1 MSLITKMA
9 KNLIYVY
16 MAAVAICSMY
26 LASLIKNDNPNMLR
40 CDIAEI
46 SPDFTTEQR
55 QICREKR
62 RIKLERE
69 KSQGT
74 TQVDQACTQ
83 ESQRTCV

>member
-1 MSLITKMA
+1 MDILKYSQK
-9 KNLIYVY
+9 LIYVY
-16 MAAVAICSMY
+16 MLCVAIGSMY
-26 LASLIKNDNPNMLR
+26 MVSLIQNDNPNMLR

-62 RIKLERE
+62 RVKIERE

-74 TQVDQACTQ
+74 TKADKTCTQ
-83 ESQRTCV
+83 ESERTCV

>member
-1 MSLITKMA
+1 MSQNTSIAEKLM
-9 KNLIYVY
+9 YVY
-16 MAAVAICSMY
+16 MACVAIGSMY
-26 LASLIKNDNPNMLR
+26 MISLIKNDNPNMLR

-74 TQVDQACTQ
+74 TQADQACTQ
-83 ESQRTCV
+83 ESKRPCV

>member
-1 MSLITKMA
+1 MSQNTSAAEKLM
-9 KNLIYVY
+9 YVY
-16 MAAVAICSMY
+16 MACVAIGSMY
-26 LASLIKNDNPNMLR
+26 MISLIKNDNPNMLR

-62 RIKLERE
+62 RVKIERE

-74 TQVDQACTQ
+74 TQADQACTQ
-83 ESQRTCV
+83 ESKRTCV

>member
-1 MSLITKMA
+1 MSQNISITEKLM
-9 KNLIYVY
+9 YVY
-16 MAAVAICSMY
+16 MACIAIGSLYMV
-26 LASLIKNDNPNMLR
+26 SLIENDNPNMLR

-74 TQVDQACTQ
+74 TQADKTCTQ
-83 ESQRTCV
+83 ESKRTCV

>member
-1 MSLITKMA
+1 MNQTTSEILAIAFMVCVACGSLFMA
-9 KNLIYVY
+9 
-16 MAAVAICSMY
+16 SQ
-26 LASLIKNDNPNMLR
+26 IKNDNPNMLR

-55 QICREKR
+55 QFCREKR

-69 KSQGT
+69 KSQRS
-74 TQVDQACTQ
+74 TQADKSCTQ

>member
-1 MSLITKMA
+1 MDILKYSQK
-9 KNLIYVY
+9 LIYVY
-16 MAAVAICSMY
+16 MLCVAIGSMY
-26 LASLIKNDNPNMLR
+26 MVSLIQNDNPNMLR

-62 RIKLERE
+62 RVKIERE

-74 TQVDQACTQ
+74 TQADKTCTQ
-83 ESQRTCV
+83 ESERTCV

>member
-1 MSLITKMA
+1 METPKL
-9 KNLIYVY
+9 NEVLIYAY
-16 MAAVAICSMY
+16 MACIAA
-26 LASLIKNDNPNMLR
+26 ASLFVASQIKNDNPNMLR

-55 QICREKR
+55 QFCREKR

-69 KSQGT
+69 KSQGS
-74 TQVDQACTQ
+74 TQTDKTCTQ

>member
-1 MSLITKMA
+1 MNRTISEG
-9 KNLIYVY
+9 LIYVY
-16 MAAVAICSMY
+16 MVCIACASLF
-26 LASLIKNDNPNMLR
+26 LASQIKNDNPNMLR

-46 SPDFTTEQR
+46 SPDFSTEQR
-55 QICREKR
+55 QFCREKR

-74 TQVDQACTQ
+74 TQADKACTQ